1 MEDHETIE
9 SDSQKDEPVEVLSRQ
24 VEFAQEGNLSCHE
37 DEQYA
42 NDDNLE
48 DSEDSETLES
58 SVSSSNSDE
67 YSNSS
72 ETESENGEV

>member
-9 SDSQKDEPVEVLSRQ
+9 SDSHKDEPVEVLSRQ
-24 VEFAQEGNLSCHE
+24 VEFSQEGNLSCPE

-48 DSEDSETLES
+48 DSQDSETLENS
-58 SVSSSNSDE
+58 FSSSNSDE

-72 ETESENGEV
+72 EYDRSKKP